1 MDRGDLFNVCGP
13 DRGKWTRDQ
22 IEVELM
28 IFLKKI
34 TEIFMRK
41 SFAIQLMISLISA
54 QNLVNPLSMANII
67 SRPFDI

>member
-1 MDRGDLFNVCGP
+1 M
-13 DRGKWTRDQ
+13 DQ

-34 TEIFMRK
+34 TEIFLRK

-54 QNLVNPLSMANII
+54 QNLVNPLSMASII